1 MMKVKL
7 IYKAEETYLKTSF
20 PAYYFGASDDR
31 VYVIYKSHYLTPSG
45 KSGYEFV
52 VARHEQFTY
61 NYLEEKLIENLSHKP
76 PFLNSLVDR
85 PNIILTNVKTS
96 KSCKSYADAEELLNI
111 WIKAQSGKA
120 DPIRKV

>member
-20 PAYYFGASDDR
+20 PAYYYGALDDN
-31 VYVIYKSHYLTPSG
+31 VYVIYKSHYMTPSG

-52 VARHEQFTY
+52 IARHEQFTY
-61 NYLEEKLIENLSHKP
+61 NYIEEKLIENLSQKT

-85 PNIILTNVKTS
+85 PNIILANVKTS
-96 KSCKSYADAEELLNI
+96 KSCKSYSEAEDLLNN
-111 WIKAQSGKA
+111 WIRAQTAKSGQ
-120 DPIRKV
+120 IRKI